1 VHPVLFRLG
10 NIEFYSYGLMIGIG
24 FVAGIWLASKRA
36 EKKGIDPDSMFWLF
50 VLLLAA
56 GMVGG
61 RLFHV
66 VLNTWY
72 YQDWRSV
79 LDTRN
84 GGLSIHGVLVGG
96 ALALAAY
103 ARSKE
108 ARFLDLADL
117 LAPSVALGQAIGRI
131 GCFMSGCCY
140 GVETSGTWG
149 FYTRFAPGLRHP
161 YQIYESLANFI
172 LVVAV
177 IRVSDKTKV
186 SGTAFWTYVAGYSGI
201 RFFLEFFRDNDSY
214 LWGLS
219 YGQWTSLAGLAAA
232 LVIVIYSR
240 AKSRSQVPQAE

>member
-1 VHPVLFRLG
+1 MHPVLFRLG
-10 NIEFYSYGLMIGIG
+10 NIEFFSYGLMIGIG
-24 FVAGIWLASKRA
+24 FVAGVWLATKRA
-36 EKKGIDPDSMFWLF
+36 EAKGIDPDSMFGLF
-50 VLLLAA
+50 LLLLAG

-66 VLNTWY
+66 VMNTWY

-96 ALALAAY
+96 AIALAAY

-131 GCFMSGCCY
+131 GCFLSGCCY
-140 GVETSGTWG
+140 GIETSGVWG

-161 YQIYESLANFI
+161 YQIYESLANFALVGVI
-172 LVVAV
+172 L
-177 IRVSDKTKV
+177 RVSAKARAP
-186 SGTAFWTYVAGYSGI
+186 GIAFWTYVAGYSGM

-214 LWGLS
+214 LSGLS
-219 YGQWTSLAGLAAA
+219 YGQWTSLVALAAA
-232 LVIVIYSR
+232 LALVSYGKS
-240 AKSRSQVPQAE
+240 KSRSGAPQGE